1 MPLTVLMNVLKIKIM
16 DDNIKN
22 KEEVEMPGTTQ
33 NEWQAKAEEYLAGW
47 KRSQADL
54 QNYRKDENKRVED
67 FLKFGS
73 EAVIIS
79 VIDRVDD
86 LARALEHVPP
96 DVATQHGDWLKGIQQ
111 VLKTFEELLKK
122 WEVQKIASAGETFN
136 PLLHEAVQID
146 QEGPEMGEKVIEE
159 YRSGYMMHGKV
170 IRPARV
176 KISK

>member
-1 MPLTVLMNVLKIKIM
+1 MN
-16 DDNIKN
+16 DEPNN
-22 KEEVEMPGTTQ
+22 STEQETEMSPPPAQSTQ

-47 KRSQADL
+47 KRAQADL

-67 FLKFGS
+67 LLKFGS

-86 LARALEHVPP
+86 LTRALEHVPP
-96 DVATQHGDWLKGIQQ
+96 DIAAKHPEWLKGIQQ
-111 VLKTFEELLKK
+111 VDKTFIELLKK
-122 WEVQKIASAGETFN
+122 WEVEKITSVGDRFD
-136 PLLHEAVQID
+136 PLMHEAVQVD
-146 QEGPEMGEKVIEE
+146 QESPEEGEKVLEE
-159 YRSGYMMHGKV
+159 YRPGYTMHGKV